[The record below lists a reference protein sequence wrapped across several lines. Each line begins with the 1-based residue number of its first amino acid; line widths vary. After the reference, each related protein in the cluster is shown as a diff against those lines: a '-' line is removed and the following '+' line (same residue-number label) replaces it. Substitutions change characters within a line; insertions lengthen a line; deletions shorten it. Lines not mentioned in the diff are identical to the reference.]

1 MEAKMKK
8 SRWVSFLICC
18 SLMCLNV
25 PAAHGADLAN
35 KKEIVKQARAAYYS
49 LRKLGLS
56 EFQANIKPN
65 WEMTLKKE
73 LETNPE
79 GAQNGLKMLNGLHFS
94 MTLDPAG
101 KVTVEHRSDA
111 PPPNEQVAQGFNQ
124 IYSGMDQAVSG
135 FFATWSLFMLTS
147 PFPGDEID
155 YQLQDVGGQ
164 YRLSYKDG
172 NADVITT
179 MNKNLTVTE
188 IVVNSPEFK
197 STIRPQ
203 LSKSSNGFLLS
214 GYEGIYKPVAGAGD
228 VQLKVRLDYQQVS
241 GLQLPNR
248 LDMDSVYDGTPTQM
262 ELVIGDYRV
271 QTNP

>member
-1 MEAKMKK
+1 MKNL
-8 SRWVSFLICC
+8 RWIALLVCC
-18 SLMCLNV
+18 ALSCLTV
-25 PAAHGADLAN
+25 PVAQGADLAN
-35 KKEIVKQARAAYYS
+35 KKEIIKQARDAYYS
-49 LRKLGLS
+49 LRRAGLS
-56 EFQANIKPN
+56 EFHANIKPT
-65 WEMTLKKE
+65 WEIALKKE
-73 LETNPE
+73 LQENPE

-94 MTLDPAG
+94 MTLNPAG

-147 PFPGDEID
+147 PFPGDEIE

-214 GYEGIYKPVAGAGD
+214 GYEGNYEPTAGSGS
-228 VQLKVRLDYQQVS
+228 VQLKVRLNYQQVS
-241 GLQLPNR
+241 GLELPGT
-248 LDMDSVYDGTPTQM
+248 LDLDSVLDGAATQM
-262 ELVIGDYRV
+262 QLVFSDYHV
-271 QTNP
+271 KTTQQAAK

>member
-1 MEAKMKK
+1 MKK
-8 SRWVSFLICC
+8 LRWVSFLICC
-18 SLMCLNV
+18 SLACLNV

-101 KVTVEHRSDA
+101 NVKVEHRSDA
-111 PPPNEQVAQGFNQ
+111 PPPNEQVAAGFNQ

-147 PFPGDEID
+147 PFPAVESA
-155 YQLQDVGGQ
+155 YQLEEVNGQ
-164 YRLSYKDG
+164 YRLSYKEG
-172 NADVITT
+172 SSDVATT
-179 MNKNLTVTE
+179 MNKDLTIIE

-197 STIRPQ
+197 STIKPQ
-203 LSKSSNGFLLS
+203 ISKSPKGFLLS
-214 GYEGIYKPVAGAGD
+214 GYEGDYKPTSGTGD

-241 GLQLPNR
+241 GLQLPNK
-248 LDMDSVYDGTPTQM
+248 LDMDSVYDGAPTQM
-262 ELVIGDYRV
+262 QLVFSDYQV
-271 QTNP
+271 KTNP